1 LAEATDEAPPELL
14 LLEELPDLVV
24 VVPELLEELL
34 DATEVTEAELEL
46 LLEVATR
53 GSPACSTHLPPIQP
67 YQPPNVGTV
76 ESW

>member
-1 LAEATDEAPPELL
+1 VPPELL

-24 VVPELLEELL
+24 VLPELLEELP
-34 DATEVTEAELEL
+34 DATEVTEAALEL
-46 LLEVATR
+46 LPDELRR

-76 ESW
+76 DNW